1 MESRAKL
8 QAALM
13 MLGNNTSPAAG
24 ASEVPLCGVAAALQL
39 HRDLSQPHLLD

>member
-8 QAALM
+8 QATLM

-24 ASEVPLCGVAAALQL
+24 ASELPVWCSSSTEICQ
-39 HRDLSQPHLLD
+39 SQTS